1 MKQVQKILFPIDFAS
16 NFETLVPWVE
26 TFADKFDATVYVLFV
41 AQDLSHFATFYVPH
55 GNIEDFQQQAIDSA
69 RKRMA
74 AAVEEFFKKFPKLET
89 RVELGS
95 PAEKILAFVR
105 ERKNRYDHHG
115 RSWPQGAGSDDL
127 RQRRQQGRKKRLLP
141 GADRPSLKLLSPSG
155 NGVQPLRS
163 RPEGLLRLAWRRAAW

>member
-1 MKQVQKILFPIDFAS
+1 MKQVQKILFPIDFAA

-26 TFADKFDATVYVLFV
+26 TFAAKFDATVYVLFV

-55 GNIEDFQQQAIDSA
+55 GNIEEFQQQAINSA

-95 PAEKILAFVR
+95 PAEKILALVQK
-105 ERKNRYDHHG
+105 EKVDMIIMGAHG
-115 RSWPQGAGSDDL
+115 RAGLERVIFGSVANKVVKSASCPVL
-127 RQRRQQGRKKRLLP
+127 TIHP
-141 GADRPSLKLLSPSG
+141 
-155 NGVQPLRS
+155 
-163 RPEGLLRLAWRRAAW
+163 

>member
-16 NFETLVPWVE
+16 NFETLVPWVKTLAE
-26 TFADKFDATVYVLFV
+26 KFDATVYVLFV

-74 AAVEEFFKKFPKLET
+74 AAKEEFFTKFPKLET

-95 PAEKILAFVR
+95 PAEKIMAFAQKEKV
-105 ERKNRYDHHG
+105 DMIIMGAHG
-115 RSWPQGAGSDDL
+115 RAGLERVIFGSVANKVVKSASCPVL
-127 RQRRQQGRKKRLLP
+127 TIHP
-141 GADRPSLKLLSPSG
+141 
-155 NGVQPLRS
+155 
-163 RPEGLLRLAWRRAAW
+163 